1 MVKDQD
7 HLKKIATVCI
17 DTAKKLGATDS
28 NAFVMHSI
36 SETVNFRNKKLDESD
51 RSDNLGVTL
60 TTYIGKKKST
70 ISSSNLT
77 ETNIKNL
84 IERCIET
91 TKITPEDEFN
101 SLPDKEL
108 LAREI
113 NDLNLY
119 DDNHIENEKKIDYLK
134 EVENSAFES
143 KEIINTETGFSEN
156 KSNFILANSDGFLN
170 GYKSSSFSASC
181 VAVAKDA
188 NNNMERDYEF
198 TSKCHLDDMLK
209 PKEIG
214 SIAAKKTI
222 EKLNPQKI
230 KSEKI
235 SVVFDRRISK
245 GILSTLAGAISAS
258 AIARGTSFLKEKLNK
273 EIFSSSIN
281 VLDKPNIAK
290 GLGSRYFDSEGVK
303 SEELKLVDQGV
314 LKHYL
319 VDTYYGKKLNLK
331 SNGRCD
337 GTSNLFFENGAIS
350 YQDLLKLNQR
360 ILYVTETIGH
370 GTNLVTGDYS
380 VGATGFIIENGVFKH
395 PVSEITIAGNFKDI
409 FKNIT
414 LANDLEFKYATNA
427 PTMLIEGMVVAGK

>member
-101 SLPDKEL
+101 SLPDKDL

-134 EVENSAFES
+134 EVENSAFEN

-181 VAVAKDA
+181 VAVAKDS

-198 TSKCHLDDMLK
+198 TSKCHLHDMLK

>member
-181 VAVAKDA
+181 VAVAKDT

-319 VDTYYGKKLNLK
+319 VDTYYGKKLKLK

-395 PVSEITIAGNFKDI
+395 PVSEITIAGNFEDI

>member
-7 HLKKIATVCI
+7 HLKKIATICI

-101 SLPDKEL
+101 SLPDKDL

-134 EVENSAFES
+134 EVENSAFEN

-156 KSNFILANSDGFLN
+156 KSNFILANSYGFLN

-181 VAVAKDA
+181 VAVAKDS

-235 SVVFDRRISK
+235 SVIFDRRISK

-395 PVSEITIAGNFKDI
+395 PVSEITIAGNFEDI